1 MRIQL
6 ALATTTALALALSAC
21 GGASDTEDAD
31 TAAATA
37 GEVVTDDA
45 MTDAPEGE
53 TTDESEVTDT
63 EDAAEAEAEAGEEA
77 AEPAAAAS
85 AAPGPT
91 PTAAAAVAAATPPQS
106 FSTCTVCHSVE
117 PGQNMIGPSL
127 AGVFGRQAGSVAGA
141 TYSPA
146 MRDANITWTEA
157 NLRNYIADPAA
168 VVPGGTMPNPGVSVA
183 DAQAIVN
190 YLKTL

>member
-21 GGASDTEDAD
+21 GSPAEEPADDTISVDEEQLDEARAASEV
-31 TAAATA
+31 AAEGDVEESEEIAL
-37 GEVVTDDA
+37 GEE
-45 MTDAPEGE
+45 EGE
-53 TTDESEVTDT
+53 
-63 EDAAEAEAEAGEEA
+63 

-85 AAPGPT
+85 ATPTPT
-91 PTAAAAVAAATPPQS
+91 PTATPTQAAAAAPATPPQA
-106 FSTCTVCHSVE
+106 FSTCAVCHSVE

-127 AGVFGRQAGSVAGA
+127 AGVVGRRAGSVAGA

-146 MRDANITWTEA
+146 MRDAGVTWNEQTL
-157 NLRNYIADPAA
+157 LRYIADPAA
-168 VVPGGTMPNPGVSVA
+168 VVPGGTMPNPGVSAA
-183 DAQAIVN
+183 DGQAIVN

>member
-6 ALATTTALALALSAC
+6 AFATTTALALALSAC
-21 GGASDTEDAD
+21 GSPAEEPADDTTSVDEEQLDEARAASE
-31 TAAATA
+31 AAA
-37 GEVVTDDA
+37 
-45 MTDAPEGE
+45 EGDVE
-53 TTDESEVTDT
+53 
-63 EDAAEAEAEAGEEA
+63 EAEAIALGEEEGEGEPA
-77 AEPAAAAS
+77 EAADAEPT
-85 AAPGPT
+85 PTPT
-91 PTAAAAVAAATPPQS
+91 PTATPTQVAAAAPATPPQA
-106 FSTCTVCHSVE
+106 FTTCAVCHSVE

-127 AGVFGRQAGSVAGA
+127 AGVVGRQSGSVAGA

-157 NLRNYIADPAA
+157 NLRNYIADPHAM
-168 VVPGGTMPNPGVSVA
+168 VPGGTMPNPGVSAA

>member
-63 EDAAEAEAEAGEEA
+63 EDAAEAEAEAMPRKRLLDDERFGFSLFS
-77 AEPAAAAS
+77 PARSSLADSSFCTS
-85 AAPGPT
+85 AA
-91 PTAAAAVAAATPPQS
+91 
-106 FSTCTVCHSVE
+106 
-117 PGQNMIGPSL
+117 
-127 AGVFGRQAGSVAGA
+127 R
-141 TYSPA
+141 
-146 MRDANITWTEA
+146 
-157 NLRNYIADPAA
+157 
-168 VVPGGTMPNPGVSVA
+168 
-183 DAQAIVN
+183 
-190 YLKTL
+190 

>member
-21 GGASDTEDAD
+21 GSPAEESADDTISVDEEQLDEARAASE
-31 TAAATA
+31 AAAEGDIEESEA
-37 GEVVTDDA
+37 IALGEE
-45 MTDAPEGE
+45 EGE
-53 TTDESEVTDT
+53 EEAD
-63 EDAAEAEAEAGEEA
+63 EAEGEP
-77 AEPAAAAS
+77 EPAAS
-85 AAPGPT
+85 ATPT
-91 PTAAAAVAAATPPQS
+91 PTPTQVAAAAPATPPQS
-106 FSTCTVCHSVE
+106 FSTCAVCHSVE

-127 AGVFGRQAGSVAGA
+127 AGVVGRQAGSVAGA

-146 MRDANITWTEA
+146 MRDADVTWNEA
-157 NLRNYIADPAA
+157 TLLRYIADPAA
-168 VVPGGTMPNPGVSVA
+168 VVPGGTMPNPGVSAA